1 MELAREIREMIGVIG
16 PFIQQHTSLVCSECP
31 QVCCINRH
39 AYYEC
44 DDLIYIY
51 ALGLEP
57 HAYQNRGDHE
67 PCQFLSAKGCKLDR
81 NVRPSGCNWYF
92 CDALYDNME
101 KTPGKAYAEFDDSL
115 QKLADLWMEL
125 CSEFRL
131 EFKNIK
137 GFEIGQ
143 KL

>member
-1 MELAREIREMIGVIG
+1 MELAQKIREMIGVID
-16 PFIQQHTSLVCSECP
+16 PFIQQHTSLVCPECP

-39 AYYEC
+39 AYYAC

-57 HAYQNRGDHE
+57 HAYESREDSE
-67 PCQFLSAKGCKLDR
+67 PCQFLSAEGCKLDR
-81 NVRPSGCNWYF
+81 TVRPSGCNWYF

-101 KTPGKAYAEFDDSL
+101 KAPKKAYTEFDDSL
-115 QKLADLWMEL
+115 QELADLWIEL
-125 CSEFRL
+125 GSEFSVQ
-131 EFKNIK
+131 FKNIK
-137 GFEIGQ
+137 GFEIGL